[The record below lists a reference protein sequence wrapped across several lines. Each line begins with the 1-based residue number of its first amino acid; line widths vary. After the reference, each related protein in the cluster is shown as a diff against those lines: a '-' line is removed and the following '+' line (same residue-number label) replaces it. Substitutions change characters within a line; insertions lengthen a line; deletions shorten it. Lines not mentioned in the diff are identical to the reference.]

1 MRSIS
6 LLLNGSS
13 NQVQFAETCKGV
25 QLRVIKEPG
34 GSWYTVMMASTY
46 YTRSFGC
53 QMNDHDTSRVE
64 GLLQSSGMHEVDD
77 PGDADVVF
85 VNTCCIREN
94 ADNKLYGFLGQMK
107 SLRQSNPAMRI
118 VVGGCLAQ
126 REKEQLVERAPYVD
140 VVVGTYNLSRIPAL
154 LEYGIGVGRS
164 VVEVPETREE
174 AEEIAGYQGGSYA
187 WSMPPMNSTPW
198 SAYVSI
204 QSGCNNS
211 CTFCTVP
218 MVRGPESSRPID
230 DIISEVSKLA
240 SKGVSEIILLGQNV
254 NSYGRDITRRR
265 PLFAQLLREV
275 GAVDGVRRV
284 RFTSPHP
291 KDLLPETIDAMATV
305 EAVCEQLHFPLQSG
319 SDRILAMMH
328 RGYNAERYLTKLRA
342 AREVIP
348 DLAVTTD
355 IIVGFPG
362 ETEDDF
368 EETLKVVAEAQF
380 DAAYTFEFSSR
391 PGTVAAGM
399 VDQFVESGVVS
410 SRFSRLVELV
420 ERSALERNRAR
431 VGMIEEVQVEG
442 TSKKDPSVLTGR
454 TRQGKLVHFCS
465 EHLLHP
471 GSYIQVKIT
480 DAGPHHLKGEYRGK
494 IPLRL
499 NHLRIPVRAACI

>member
-1 MRSIS
+1 
-6 LLLNGSS
+6 
-13 NQVQFAETCKGV
+13 
-25 QLRVIKEPG
+25 
-34 GSWYTVMMASTY
+34 MASTY

-64 GLLQSSGMHEVDD
+64 GLLQSVGMQGVDD

-94 ADNKLYGFLGQMK
+94 ADNKLYGFLGQIK
-107 SLRQSNPAMRI
+107 SLRQANPAMRI

-126 REKEQLVERAPYVD
+126 REKEQLLEHAPYVD
-140 VVVGTYNLSRIPAL
+140 VVVGTYNLGRIPVL
-154 LEYGIGVGRS
+154 LKDTGNSGMSI
-164 VVEVPETREE
+164 VEVPETREE
-174 AEEIAGYQGGSYA
+174 AEGMTGDQGGSYA
-187 WSMPPMNSTPW
+187 WNLPSMENTPW

-218 MVRGPESSRPID
+218 MVRGHESSRPID
-230 DIISEVSKLA
+230 EIVGEVSRLA
-240 SKGVSEIILLGQNV
+240 SKGVSEITLLGQNV

-265 PLFAQLLREV
+265 PLFAKLLREV
-275 GAVDGVRRV
+275 GLVDGIRRV

-291 KDLLPETIDAMATV
+291 KDILPETIDAMATV
-305 EAVCEQLHFPLQSG
+305 DAVCEQLHFPLQSG

-328 RGYNAERYLTKLRA
+328 RGYNAERYLGKLRA
-342 AREVIP
+342 AREMIP

-368 EETLKVVAEAQF
+368 EQTLKVVAEAQF

-391 PGTVAAGM
+391 PGTVAARM
-399 VDQFVESGVVS
+399 VDQFVDPDIVS
-410 SRFSRLVELV
+410 SRFSRLVDLV

-431 VGMIEEVQVEG
+431 VGLTEEVQVEG
-442 TSKKDPSVLTGR
+442 RSKKDDSVLTGR
-454 TRQGKLVHFCS
+454 TRQGKLVHFRPGQPLS
-465 EHLLHP
+465 P
-471 GSYIQVKIT
+471 GSYVQVSIT
-480 DAGPHHLKGEYRGK
+480 DAGPHHLKGEYLGK
-494 IPLRL
+494 RLPGSNQRRIPLR
-499 NHLRIPVRAACI
+499 VACT